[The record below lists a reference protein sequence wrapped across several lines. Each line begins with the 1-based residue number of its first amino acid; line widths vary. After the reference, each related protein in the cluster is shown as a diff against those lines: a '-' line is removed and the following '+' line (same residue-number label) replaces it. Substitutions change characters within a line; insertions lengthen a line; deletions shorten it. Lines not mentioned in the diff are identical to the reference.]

1 MPINRNK
8 QDEEWNIM
16 DKKSVNELRRRLK
29 KDQCSFTKMCGCYI
43 DDQKNKVT
51 HFCENFLN
59 LEDEEYF
66 KYLEIAKKVLSTNIG
81 NNLLEL
87 DFPLEEEK
95 PGGHQQFLMGL
106 KKSAL
111 EDEGLLNTFYDMI
124 IEKYDSMGNYLILLF
139 HDRYDVM
146 TKTSDNMKL
155 DESEEVYEYII
166 CAICPM
172 VLSKPGLGYNKT
184 EQRIGTL
191 NREWMVGMP
200 ETGFVFPAFIERS
213 SDIHSVLM
221 YTADSKN
228 PHQEFITDIL
238 GCKIKQTFAQKQNL
252 LCEMVAEATD
262 VEVVNDIMESVNIE
276 LAQLSESEPDEIE
289 ISQEHVSGA
298 LEYAGLGETK
308 ATEIGRE
315 YISTLKEE
323 ELPLLGDLV
332 TNKAAKVVKDNNE
345 KAFLKEEIKELNRK
359 IEEVTNCSE
368 DIVIKVNEKK
378 KSLIRRENINGES
391 CLIIPISE
399 DESVKIN

>member
-1 MPINRNK
+1 
-8 QDEEWNIM
+8 M

-29 KDQCSFTKMCGCYI
+29 KDVCSFTKICGCYI

-51 HFCENFLN
+51 NLDEIFLN

-66 KYLEIAKKVLSTNIG
+66 KYLEIAKKVLSTNLG

-95 PGGHQQFLMGL
+95 PGGHQQLFMGL

-111 EDEGLLNTFYDMI
+111 NDAGLLNTFYDMI
-124 IEKYDSMGNYLILLF
+124 IEKYNSMGSYLILLF

-166 CAICPM
+166 GAVCPM
-172 VLSKPGLGYNKT
+172 VLSKPGLGYNKA

-200 ETGFVFPAFIERS
+200 ETGFVFPAFNERS
-213 SDIHSVLM
+213 TDIHSVLM

-228 PHQEFITDIL
+228 PHQEFITEIL
-238 GCKIKQTFAQKQNL
+238 GCKIKKTFAQKQDL

-262 VEVVNDIMESVNIE
+262 AEVVKDIMESVNIE
-276 LAQLSESEPDEIE
+276 LAQLSDSEPDEIE
-289 ISQEHVSGA
+289 ISKDHVADA

-308 ATEIGRE
+308 AEKIGRE

-323 ELPLLGDLV
+323 ELPLLGELI

-359 IEEVTNCSE
+359 IEQVTNVSE
-368 DIVIKVNEKK
+368 DIVIRVNEKK
-378 KSLIRRENINGES
+378 KQLIRRENINGES
-391 CLIIPISE
+391 CLVIPVSE
-399 DESVKIN
+399 DEKVKIN

>member
-1 MPINRNK
+1 
-8 QDEEWNIM
+8 M

-29 KDQCSFTKMCGCYI
+29 NDSCSFTKMCGCYI
-43 DDQKNKVT
+43 DDKKNKVT
-51 HFCENFLN
+51 NLDESFLN

-66 KYLEIAKKVLSTNIG
+66 KYLEIAKKVLSTNLG

-87 DFPLEEEK
+87 EFPLDEEK

-111 EDEGLLNTFYDMI
+111 MDEGLLNRFYDMM
-124 IEKYDSMGNYLILLF
+124 IENYDSLGNYLILLF

-172 VLSKPGLGYNKT
+172 ILSKPGLGYNQS
-184 EQRIGTL
+184 EQKIGTL

-200 ETGFVFPAFIERS
+200 ETGFVFPAFNERTT
-213 SDIHSVLM
+213 DIHSVLM

-228 PHQEFITDIL
+228 PHQEFITEIL
-238 GCKIKQTFAQKQNL
+238 GCKIKKTFAQKQNL

-262 VEVVNDIMESVNIE
+262 VEVVKDIMESVNIE
-276 LAQLSESEPDEIE
+276 LAQICDSEPDEIE
-289 ISQEHVSGA
+289 ISKEHVSDA
-298 LEYAGLGETK
+298 LEYAGLGETR
-308 ATEIGRE
+308 ASEISNE
-315 YISTLKEE
+315 YISALKEE
-323 ELPLLGDLV
+323 ELPLLENMI
-332 TNKAAKVVKDNNE
+332 TNKAAKIVKDNNE

-359 IEEVTNCSE
+359 IEEASGSGE
-368 DIVIKVNEKK
+368 DIIIRVNESKK
-378 KSLIRRENINGES
+378 PLIRREMIDGEN
-391 CLIIPISE
+391 CLVIPI
-399 DESVKIN
+399 DENENVRIN

>member
-1 MPINRNK
+1 
-8 QDEEWNIM
+8 M
-16 DKKSVNELRRRLK
+16 DKKSINELRRRLK

-51 HFCENFLN
+51 MFNENFLN
-59 LEDEEYF
+59 LEDEEYY

-81 NNLLEL
+81 NNMLEL

-95 PGGHQQFLMGL
+95 PGGHQQFLMGI

-111 EDEGLLNTFYDMI
+111 EDEGLLESFYDMI
-124 IEKYDSMGNYLILLF
+124 IEKYDSVGNYLILLF

-146 TKTSDNMKL
+146 TKTSDNIKL

-172 VLSKPGLGYNKT
+172 LLSKPGLGYNKT
-184 EQRIGTL
+184 EKRIGTL

-200 ETGFVFPAFIERS
+200 ETGFVFPAFNERTT
-213 SDIHSVLM
+213 DIHSVLM

-238 GCKIKQTFAQKQNL
+238 GCNVKKTFAQKQNL

-276 LAQLSESEPDEIE
+276 LAQISDSEPDEIL
-289 ISQEHVSGA
+289 ISQEHVSNA

-323 ELPLLGDLV
+323 ELPLLGDMI

-359 IEEVTNCSE
+359 IEEVTNPSE
-368 DIVIKVNEKK
+368 DIIIKVNESK
-378 KSLIRRENINGES
+378 KSLIRRENIDGES
-391 CLIIPISE
+391 CLIIPISD

>member
-1 MPINRNK
+1 
-8 QDEEWNIM
+8 M

-29 KDQCSFTKMCGCYI
+29 NDSCSFTKMCGCYI

-51 HFCENFLN
+51 NLDESFLN

-66 KYLEIAKKVLSTNIG
+66 KYLEIAKKVLSTNLG

-87 DFPLEEEK
+87 DFPLDEEK

-111 EDEGLLNTFYDMI
+111 MDEGLLNRFYDMM
-124 IEKYDSMGNYLILLF
+124 IENYDSMGNYLILLF

-172 VLSKPGLGYNKT
+172 ILSKPGLGYNQS
-184 EQRIGTL
+184 EQKIGTL

-200 ETGFVFPAFIERS
+200 ETGFIFPAFNERTT
-213 SDIHSVLM
+213 DIHSVLM

-228 PHQEFITDIL
+228 PHQEFITEIL
-238 GCKIKQTFAQKQNL
+238 GCKIKKTFAQKQNL

-262 VEVVNDIMESVNIE
+262 VEVVKDIMESVNIE
-276 LAQLSESEPDEIE
+276 LAQICDSEPDEIE
-289 ISQEHVSGA
+289 ISKEHVSDA
-298 LEYAGLGETK
+298 LEYAGLG
-308 ATEIGRE
+308 ATRASEISNE
-315 YISTLKEE
+315 YISALKEE
-323 ELPLLGDLV
+323 ELPLLEDMV
-332 TNKAAKVVKDNNE
+332 TNKAAKIVKDNNE

-359 IEEVTNCSE
+359 IEEATGSGE
-368 DIVIKVNEKK
+368 DIIIRVNESKK
-378 KSLIRRENINGES
+378 PLIRREMIDGEN
-391 CLIIPISE
+391 CLVIPI
-399 DESVKIN
+399 DENENVRIN

>member
-1 MPINRNK
+1 
-8 QDEEWNIM
+8 M

-29 KDQCSFTKMCGCYI
+29 KDHCSFTKMCGCYI
-43 DDQKNKVT
+43 DDKKNKVT
-51 HFCENFLN
+51 NLDEIFLN

-66 KYLEIAKKVLSTNIG
+66 KYLDIAKKVLSTNLG

-111 EDEGLLNTFYDMI
+111 NDEGLLNTFYDMI

-200 ETGFVFPAFIERS
+200 ETGFLFPAFNDRS
-213 SDIHSVLM
+213 TDIHSVLM

-238 GCKIKQTFAQKQNL
+238 GCKIKQTFAQKQDL

-262 VEVVNDIMESVNIE
+262 AEVVKDIMESVNIE
-276 LAQLSESEPDEIE
+276 LAQLSDSEPEEIE

-345 KAFLKEEIKELNRK
+345 KAFLKEEIKDLNRK
-359 IEEVTNCSE
+359 IEEITNVSD

-391 CLIIPISE
+391 CLVIPISE

>member
-1 MPINRNK
+1 
-8 QDEEWNIM
+8 M

-51 HFCENFLN
+51 NFNEIFLN

-66 KYLEIAKKVLSTNIG
+66 KYLEIAKKVLSTNLG

-106 KKSAL
+106 KKSAFN
-111 EDEGLLNTFYDMI
+111 DEGLLNTFYDMV

-172 VLSKPGLGYNKT
+172 LLSKPGLGYNKT

-200 ETGFVFPAFIERS
+200 ETGFIFPAFNERTT
-213 SDIHSVLM
+213 DIHSVLM

-238 GCKIKQTFAQKQNL
+238 GCRIKQTFAQKQDL

-262 VEVVNDIMESVNIE
+262 VEVVKDIMESVNIE
-276 LAQLSESEPDEIE
+276 LAQISDSEPDEIE
-289 ISQEHVSGA
+289 ISQEHVMDA
-298 LEYAGLGETK
+298 LEYAGLGEAK

-323 ELPLLGDLV
+323 ELPLLGDLI

-359 IEEVTNCSE
+359 IEEVTNVSE
-368 DIVIKVNEKK
+368 DIIIRVDEKK
-378 KSLIRRENINGES
+378 KSLIRRENINGEP
-391 CLIIPISE
+391 CLVIPIAE